1 MLTPS
6 DHSTMVSTVTTHE
19 ATSLSLAR
27 EAHDALGDDALVWA
41 RRIRE
46 FRPDISPDQLARGTV
61 RRHQLLAA
69 VEAMAMTMGERPPVL
84 FHLQRLASLQIRMLM
99 HIAAAYEVGLSAEQA
114 AADLERFTQFVG
126 EPLDVEGL
134 VEFDEA
140 PIAPQTRDDV
150 VQLAR
155 LAGLRPRLGTGERLT
170 CLVGVPFTTAEDGI
184 NVRLIARQAIDE
196 YRERSSVAEPARV
209 RPFLTRAV
217 DAMRR
222 RAADIEPSHPALTWV
237 AVSPAAV

>member
-1 MLTPS
+1 
-6 DHSTMVSTVTTHE
+6 MVSTVTTHGP
-19 ATSLSLAR
+19 TSLSLAR

-84 FHLQRLASLQIRMLM
+84 FHLQRLASLQVRMLM
-99 HIAAAYEVGLSAEQA
+99 HIAAAYEVGLGAEQA
-114 AADLERFTQFVG
+114 AADLERFTRFVG
-126 EPLDVEGL
+126 EPLDVEGF
-134 VEFDEA
+134 VEYDET
-140 PIAPQTRDDV
+140 PVAPQARDEV
-150 VQLAR
+150 IELTR
-155 LAGLRPRLGTGERLT
+155 LAGLRPRLGTGERSV
-170 CLVGVPFTTAEDGI
+170 CLVGVPFATAEDGI
-184 NVRLIARQAIDE
+184 NVRLVARQAVDE
-196 YRERSSVAEPARV
+196 YRDRSSTTEPARA

-222 RAADIEPSHPALTWV
+222 RAADIEPAHPALTWV
-237 AVSPAAV
+237 AVSPPAV